1 MLSRARPGLDPQGFS
16 VGAFSILPSV
26 DATVA
31 YDDNVYET
39 QNDRISSAIVTVS
52 PGISARSSWSRHA
65 LDIDASG
72 TFQRFTSRPSENNN
86 RYKLKADGRLD
97 LSDWIELSAS
107 GHAISSIEARGT
119 AGDIFSRGEPI
130 RFHDDGGTFGLSTNL
145 NRLRMTAQGEVDRVT
160 YDDVRIDNQEVSQAY
175 RNRVYSMGSV
185 MLSYD
190 VSPSL
195 QPFVQVNVEHERYDD
210 RAISTSLDSSGTVV
224 LAGFNISLTK
234 LLTGRVGVG
243 YRWRKYRN
251 PAYAPLNGLTYDVAL
266 VWNPRTLLSVT
277 LEAQKAI
284 DESPSIFTSGIVRNE
299 GSIKL
304 DYELLRNLIVSA
316 SADYTAESYSG
327 FDRDDHRIT
336 SSIGIQYLM
345 NRYLNVR
352 LKYDLVHQDGWGEFG
367 RQYRGNVIGLTMTVQ
382 R

>member
-16 VGAFSILPSV
+16 VGGFDIFPSV

-52 PGISARSSWSRHA
+52 PGISARSSWGRHA
-65 LDIDASG
+65 LGIDASG
-72 TFQRFTSRPSENNN
+72 TFQRFTTRPSENNN
-86 RYKLKADGRLD
+86 RYKVQADGRLD
-97 LSDWIELSAS
+97 LLDWIQLNASA
-107 GHAISSIEARGT
+107 HAISSIEARGT

-130 RFHDDGGTFGLSTNL
+130 RFHDNGGTFGLTTNL
-145 NRLRMTAQGEVDRVT
+145 NRLRVAAQGEVDRIT
-160 YDDVRIDNQEVSQAY
+160 YDNVRIDNQDLSQAY
-175 RNRVYSMGSV
+175 RNRVYSMESV
-185 MLSYD
+185 NLSYD

-210 RAISTSLDSSGTVV
+210 RAILTSLDSSGTVV

-243 YRWRKYRN
+243 YRWRNYRN
-251 PAYAPLNGLTYDVAL
+251 PSYAPLNGLTYDVAL

-284 DESPSIFTSGIVRNE
+284 DESPNAVASGIVRNE

-304 DYELLRNLIVSA
+304 DYELLRNVIVSG
-316 SADYTAESYSG
+316 SADYTSESYSG
-327 FDRDDHRIT
+327 FDRRDHRIT
-336 SSIGIQYLM
+336 SSIAIQYLM

-352 LKYDLVHQDGWGEFG
+352 LKYDLVRQDGWGEFG
-367 RQYRGNVIGLTMTVQ
+367 RQYRGNVIGLTITFQ